1 VYARQDYLSGIHNGE
16 FSYHAFP
23 GLAIIG
29 QAAKITD
36 EIGDPG
42 WVKAH
47 RRTRRAAA
55 NEKVA
60 HAGSA
65 VTADQGASEH
75 AREGAGAAI
84 AADRPHSLPGAVPRG
99 RRTASPETSRLY
111 AADWAAFETWCRQ
124 AGRLWLPADAATVAD
139 FLTDA
144 AATISA
150 GALGRRAAAIAARHR
165 AGGHPPP
172 TADAAVRAVLRGARR
187 TATPRRPKPKA
198 AATLIRM
205 AARCP
210 GDLAGMRDRALL
222 LLAASGLGRAA
233 LVGLDIEQIRCTAT
247 AAEFFSAVSGAGA
260 GGPPRIVID
269 RGANRAVCPVR
280 ALQDWLA
287 TSDTRYGPVFRKI
300 DRWGVVAHQRLGT
313 DAIRRIL
320 ARRAPRRR
328 ARTRRKPRQPVPPAG
343 GA

>member
-1 VYARQDYLSGIHNGE
+1 MHDKHTYQAYNGSKL
-16 FSYHAFP
+16 FTTPFLVLPQSYNLLESRVESAISVRWRPRHGRIVDGNKRMAHGTDAMTANRVAAMADQRPTGATVAPITTDRAGRGP
-23 GLAIIG
+23 GPA
-29 QAAKITD
+29 
-36 EIGDPG
+36 
-42 WVKAH
+42 
-47 RRTRRAAA
+47 TRR
-55 NEKVA
+55 
-60 HAGSA
+60 H
-65 VTADQGASEH
+65 
-75 AREGAGAAI
+75 
-84 AADRPHSLPGAVPRG
+84 P
-99 RRTASPETSRLY
+99 ASPETRRLY
-111 AADWAAFETWCRQ
+111 AADWAAFEDWCRQ
-124 AGRLWLPADAATVAD
+124 AGRVWLPADAATVAN
-139 FLTDA
+139 FLTEA
-144 AATISA
+144 AATLSA

-165 AGGHPPP
+165 ASRHPVP
-172 TADAAVRAVLRGARR
+172 TSDPAVRAVLRGARR
-187 TATPRRPKPKA
+187 TATPRRPEPKTA
-198 AATLIRM
+198 AALTRM

-233 LVGLDIEQIRCTAT
+233 LVGLDVEQIRCTAT

-300 DRWGVVAHQRLGT
+300 DRWGMVAHQRLGT

-328 ARTRRKPRQPVPPAG
+328 ARTRRKPRQRAG